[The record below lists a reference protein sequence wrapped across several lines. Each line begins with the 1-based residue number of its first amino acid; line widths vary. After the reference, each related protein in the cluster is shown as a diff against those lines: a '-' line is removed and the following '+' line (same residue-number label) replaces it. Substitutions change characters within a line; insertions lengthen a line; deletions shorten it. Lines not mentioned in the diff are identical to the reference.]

1 MCRTRRCGCATS
13 QNPTIPPKITYGYAA
28 ASASL
33 DRAGLISGHIAA
45 LRFTDDWTDLLRPE
59 YRTLLREAL
68 TEHMLPPNRLCY
80 AACLSEVG
88 DQLSQWRAYGDDGRG
103 VALGFDLSPFAHARP
118 SFTVGDDDGHPLQT
132 HMMTMYRPIVYEHER
147 SAAYFDALASRMARD
162 VHDLRVADAAHRD
175 AIRARLLDAT
185 LEFIASTAFC
195 KKRFFHEECEW
206 RLAVWG
212 PNANV
217 DGFETLQDALVRALP
232 RRFPRIVTS
241 ARCGVLPRVDR
252 LVPTIDLGLD
262 LGATL
267 RAVVIGPRCAASA
280 QDIRMLLAGAG
291 VHDVD
296 IVHSRGTYR

>member
-1 MCRTRRCGCATS
+1 MS
-13 QNPTIPPKITYGYAA
+13 AA
-28 ASASL
+28 
-33 DRAGLISGHIAA
+33 
-45 LRFTDDWTDLLRPE
+45 
-59 YRTLLREAL
+59 
-68 TEHMLPPNRLCY
+68 
-80 AACLSEVG
+80 
-88 DQLSQWRAYGDDGRG
+88 
-103 VALGFDLSPFAHARP
+103 
-118 SFTVGDDDGHPLQT
+118 
-132 HMMTMYRPIVYEHER
+132 
-147 SAAYFDALASRMARD
+147 AAYFDALASRMARD
-162 VHDLRVADAAHRD
+162 VHDLRVA
-175 AIRARLLDAT
+175 DAT

-280 QDIRMLLAGAG
+280 QDIRMLLAGA
-291 VHDVD
+291 
-296 IVHSRGTYR
+296 